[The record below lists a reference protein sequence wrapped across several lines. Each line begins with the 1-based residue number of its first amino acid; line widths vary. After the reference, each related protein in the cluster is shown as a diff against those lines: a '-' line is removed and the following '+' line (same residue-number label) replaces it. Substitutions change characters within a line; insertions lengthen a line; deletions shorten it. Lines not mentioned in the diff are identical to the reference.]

1 MSKQYT
7 PKDLELPD
15 DEPMVIIRKSF
26 LWICDGDK
34 YAAAALNM
42 YVHWTKWIMKH
53 RPVAQEINRQLKKQ
67 GRKASQ
73 DTSLIL
79 YRKQKDLVKD
89 MLNFCNEKRLR
100 QANEFLES
108 KGLLRIDATPRS
120 NLDHVLKYELQIDVF
135 KKCMESWRTHREEE
149 GNLENDAEMVEVA
162 LEADLS
168 ETDNSPSRNGQKS
181 ASKRTNVG
189 LEADNSPFLNRNID
203 NNNRNNKIDD
213 EKRED
218 SLQASQ
224 QKNSSSPS
232 SQSSLQSSSEKNLS
246 PEVIEILN
254 WWDEIRKG
262 KVPRSDKQKK
272 AAKELADIDAAK
284 ENIQVV
290 EQFCLED
297 NPEWYAVHGIDLQ
310 SISNNWGKWQTAQEH
325 KGKAVSLSHTATR
338 VVSSSDDEDYIDDT
352 FYSVK
357 VTDAEV
363 AEEVRETSRIYQDI
377 ENFEMHLQS
386 IERFKNDFSLDN
398 YDLCDKII
406 NARRMA
412 SSDQC
417 AIDDFFYELR
427 RMVM

>member
-1 MSKQYT
+1 
-7 PKDLELPD
+7 
-15 DEPMVIIRKSF
+15 
-26 LWICDGDK
+26 
-34 YAAAALNM
+34 
-42 YVHWTKWIMKH
+42 
-53 RPVAQEINRQLKKQ
+53 
-67 GRKASQ
+67 
-73 DTSLIL
+73 
-79 YRKQKDLVKD
+79 
-89 MLNFCNEKRLR
+89 
-100 QANEFLES
+100 
-108 KGLLRIDATPRS
+108 
-120 NLDHVLKYELQIDVF
+120 
-135 KKCMESWRTHREEE
+135 
-149 GNLENDAEMVEVA
+149 
-162 LEADLS
+162 
-168 ETDNSPSRNGQKS
+168 
-181 ASKRTNVG
+181 
-189 LEADNSPFLNRNID
+189 
-203 NNNRNNKIDD
+203 
-213 EKRED
+213 
-218 SLQASQ
+218 LQASQ

-297 NPEWYAVHGIDLQ
+297 NSEWYAVHGIDLQ
-310 SISNNWGKWQTAQEH
+310 SISNNWSKWQTAQEH

-412 SSDQC
+412 PSDQC